1 MPEKKPKLITFN
13 QSNTELL
20 RNHIKQLKEKLGLN
34 IENIPVQEVIK
45 EEPKIEESK
54 VSVAAEQEPKRFVN
68 SRGRGYNPHFTWG
81 LNGPLTFDDGGNI

>member
-45 EEPKIEESK
+45 EEPKIKEK
-54 VSVAAEQEPKRFVN
+54 QVPVAAEQKPETLTN
-68 SRGRGYNPHFTWG
+68 LYGRAYAPHIGWG
-81 LNGPLTFDDGGNI
+81 KSIMENGGTV